1 MAHELLNVRIDGAI
15 AQVELHRPEKRNALN
30 NALIEALDAAFA
42 SFGDEVRA
50 ITLSASGG
58 HFCAGLDLAENSVRN
73 SIEVLRTSQRW
84 HQVFQRIQFSDKPV
98 IAVMQGGVI
107 GGGLELALAAHVRI
121 AEADAFFQLP
131 EAQRGIFVGGGASVR
146 LARVIGAD
154 RMTEMM
160 LTGRKYSA
168 ADGHRL
174 GLAHYLAEPGGGR
187 PMAAELAA
195 QVAANARL
203 SNWAAINAVAR
214 IQDMSMSEG
223 LFTESLTAA
232 LTQSSQDASEGMKAF
247 LNGGRSPERGQG

>member
-1 MAHELLNVRIDGAI
+1 MAHEFLNVWIDGAI
-15 AQVELHRPEKRNALN
+15 AHVELDRPEKRNALN
-30 NALIEALDAAFA
+30 HALLEALDEAFA

-58 HFCAGLDLAENSVRN
+58 HFCAGLDLAEHSVR
-73 SIEVLRTSQRW
+73 SAIDVVRTSQRW

-174 GLAHYLAEPGGGR
+174 GLAHYLAEPGSGR
-187 PMAAELAA
+187 QMAEELAS
-195 QVAANARL
+195 QVATNARL

-214 IQDMSMSEG
+214 IHDMSMSDG

-232 LTQSSQDASEGMKAF
+232 LTQSSQDAPERMNAF
-247 LNGGRSPERGQG
+247 LNGGRLQERG